1 MTIIDVIWFRPK
13 NIAFENTN
21 AFGFSDLWVQI
32 VILFYSRGEKKFLK
46 KSCFVESWGI
56 FSEFRE
62 KYLVF
67 GEGTS

>member
-1 MTIIDVIWFRPK
+1 MLLDFLIC
-13 NIAFENTN
+13 
-21 AFGFSDLWVQI
+21 GVQI
-32 VILFYSRGEKKFLK
+32 VPLFYSRGEKKVFK
-46 KSCFVESWGI
+46 KSCFVGSWGI